1 MQPSSHAFAGDIQML
16 DPSKAQETAAY
27 ACICAGL
34 WIISQIRFFFH
45 RSSCSIIT
53 YVFMKSNTL
62 KFKNKYR
69 IASCRLRNYDYGAT
83 GFYFI
88 TINIKNRRHHFGKIV
103 GSSETARLAPTDI
116 GLIAIDYWQQI
127 PEHHPFVVIDAF
139 IVMPDHMHG
148 ILYFDKPEKRTWQ
161 HNRFGPQS
169 ENLASVIRS
178 FKSSVKR
185 YANQH
190 GIEFAW
196 QPNYHDHVIR
206 NKRALNAIR
215 KYIINN
221 PKKWV
226 LDLKTHHDAS
236 QETQE

>member
-1 MQPSSHAFAGDIQML
+1 MCNLS
-16 DPSKAQETAAY
+16 TC
-27 ACICAGL
+27 ACICAKIL
-34 WIISQIRFFFH
+34 IISQIRFLFQ
-45 RSSCSIIT
+45 RSSFLIIP
-53 YVFMKSNTL
+53 YIFMKSTTL

-69 IASCRLRNYDYGAT
+69 ITSCRLKNYDYGAN
-83 GFYFI
+83 GYYFI
-88 TINIKNRRHHFGKIV
+88 TLNIKNRRHHFGRIV
-103 GSSETARLAPTDI
+103 GNPELARLAPSEI
-116 GLIAIDYWQQI
+116 GSIAIEYWQQI

-196 QPNYHDHVIR
+196 QPSYYDHVIR
-206 NKRALNAIR
+206 NKKALNAIR

-221 PKKWV
+221 PMKWAHR
-226 LDLKTHHDAS
+226 KGAS
-236 QETQE
+236 